1 MHQHV
6 DERRFEPDPIDEMG
20 LARIGVEQ
28 GVERVGRTVAHR
40 DDVVGVHHVVDQ
52 RDVLVADALDVV
64 VAEAVLQHR
73 RTLECFDRH
82 DPAAVGVLEIV
93 AGAERA
99 G

>member
-6 DERRFEPDPIDEMG
+6 DERWVEPDPINEMS
-20 LARIGVEQ
+20 LARIGVEH
-28 GVERVGRTVAHR
+28 GVERVGRTVADG

-52 RDVLVADALDVV
+52 RHVLVADALDVV
-64 VAEAVLQHR
+64 IAEAVLQHR
-73 RTLECFDRH
+73 RTLERLDRH
-82 DPAAVGVLEIV
+82 DAAAVGVLEIV

>member
-1 MHQHV
+1 
-6 DERRFEPDPIDEMG
+6 MG

-28 GVERVGRTVAHR
+28 GVERVGRTVADR

-52 RDVLVADALDVV
+52 RDVLVADALNVV
-64 VAEAVLQHR
+64 VTEAVLQHR
-73 RTLECFDRH
+73 RTLERFDRH